1 MLNINISAVGRLGA
15 DPEGFQAGTTPAAK
29 FDLAIK
35 TGKDQTTWIKCIAF
49 GKKSAPVLDYFKKG
63 SLVTVAG
70 KGRYT
75 EFEKRDGSKG
85 NSLEINVD
93 DFTLPPKPA
102 QEASN
107 VTALPTNKQFENN
120 LRDIY

>member
-1 MLNINISAVGRLGA
+1 MLNINISAFGRLGA
-15 DPEGFQAGTTPAAK
+15 DPEAFQAGTTPGAS
-29 FDLAIK
+29 FRLAIR
-35 TGKDQTTWIKCIAF
+35 TGKDETTWLKCSVF
-49 GKKSAPVLDYFKKG
+49 GKRSAPVLDYFKKG

-107 VTALPTNKQFENN
+107 VTVLPTNKQFNN
-120 LRDIY
+120 NDIY

>member
-93 DFTLPPKPA
+93 DFTLPPKPV
-102 QEASN
+102 QETSN
-107 VTALPTNKQFENN
+107 VTVLPTNKQFNN
-120 LRDIY
+120 NDIY

>member
-35 TGKDQTTWIKCIAF
+35 TGKDETTWMKCTVF
-49 GKKSAPVLDYFKKG
+49 GKRSAPILDYFKKG

-70 KGRYT
+70 RGRYT
-75 EFEKRDGSKG
+75 TFEKQDGSKG
-85 NSLEINVD
+85 NSLDMIID
-93 DFTLPPKPA
+93 DFTLPPKPV
-102 QEASN
+102 EDTSN
-107 VTALPTNKQFENN
+107 VTPFTKQKSFNN
-120 LRDIY
+120 NDIY

>member
-15 DPEGFQAGTTPAAK
+15 DPEGFQAGTTPAVS
-29 FDLAIK
+29 FDLAIR
-35 TGKDQTTWIKCIAF
+35 TGKDQTTWLKCKAF
-49 GKKSAPVLDYFKKG
+49 GKKSAPILDYFKKG

-93 DFTLPPKPA
+93 DFTLPPKPV
-102 QEASN
+102 EETSN
-107 VTALPTNKQFENN
+107 VTPFPRQKTFDNN
-120 LRDIY
+120 DQY